1 MLILCQKAWFIKNL
15 SNSSPSTKQSTDNVM
30 IHESESR
37 RQKGT
42 NGRTAVLQLHNNMPV
57 ITRLHDRAA
66 ATTER
71 L

>member
-1 MLILCQKAWFIKNL
+1 MNL
-15 SNSSPSTKQSTDNVM
+15 SNSSPSTKQSTDNM
-30 IHESESR
+30 IHESKSR
-37 RQKGT
+37 RQKRT
-42 NGRTAVLQLHNNMPV
+42 NGRTAMLQLHNNMPV